1 MACKISG
8 FDELDNKLET
18 LGSVS
23 KRIGQTSLRK
33 GMRHSLEQMKKDAP
47 KDTGQSS
54 KALKVTKTK
63 TYPKTGTCV
72 IRAGIDKSNW
82 EKSKN
87 LYFLH
92 YGFENKGL
100 NFTGQRNA
108 TQHIG
113 WVTKSFNKSLPK
125 AENEIV
131 KAVQAEINKIIGG

>member
-1 MACKISG
+1 MGVKISG
-8 FDELDNKLET
+8 FDELDNKLES

-23 KRIGQTSLRK
+23 KRIGQTSLRR
-33 GMRHSLEQMKKDAP
+33 GMQHSLEQLKKDAP
-47 KDTGQSS
+47 KDTEKSS

-72 IRAGIDKSNW
+72 IRAGIDKSNFS
-82 EKSKN
+82 KTKN

-125 AENEIV
+125 AEKEIV
-131 KAVQAEINKIIGG
+131 ETVQAEIKKIIG

>member
-1 MACKISG
+1 MASKISG

-18 LGSVS
+18 LGNVS
-23 KRIGQTSLRK
+23 KKIGQTALRK
-33 GMRHSLEQMKKDAP
+33 GMRHSLEQLKKDAP
-47 KDTGQSS
+47 KDSGDGA

-72 IRAGIDKSNW
+72 IRAGVDKTNW
-82 EKSKN
+82 ERAKHLVFQNYGYTNHINGKSVSV
-87 LYFLH
+87 H
-92 YGFENKGL
+92 
-100 NFTGQRNA
+100 A
-108 TQHIG
+108 G